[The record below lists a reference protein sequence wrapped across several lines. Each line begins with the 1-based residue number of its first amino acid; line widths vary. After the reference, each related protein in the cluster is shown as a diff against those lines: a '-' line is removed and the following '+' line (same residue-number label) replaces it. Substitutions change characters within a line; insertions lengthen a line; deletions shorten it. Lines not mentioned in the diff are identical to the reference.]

1 MLLRESQSWATESR
15 GDAGDDDRGRE
26 AKLVG
31 MSCRKADHQR
41 YHGYNQV
48 ACGRLPMALF
58 RHNEQGPRNECFRT
72 GPGQLVTQ
80 LHYLR

>member
-31 MSCRKADHQR
+31 MSCRKATASATTAITKWLMGVSRWLYFDTTSR
-41 YHGYNQV
+41 D
-48 ACGRLPMALF
+48 RETSAL
-58 RHNEQGPRNECFRT
+58 EQGP
-72 GPGQLVTQ
+72 GSW
-80 LHYLR
+80 